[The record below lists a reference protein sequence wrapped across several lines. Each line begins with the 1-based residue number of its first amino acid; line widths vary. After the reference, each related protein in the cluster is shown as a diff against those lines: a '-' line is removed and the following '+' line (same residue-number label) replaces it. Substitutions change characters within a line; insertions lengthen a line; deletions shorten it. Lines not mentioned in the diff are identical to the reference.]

1 MFTLMQLRLLLLG
14 VPPEPHRTVVVSVDG
29 LVDPRVGDVLGALG
43 LPVDVAY
50 VDGRRVDPA
59 EAALGVLVDG
69 STIAA
74 CAGRSARS
82 TVPVVGLAVVAGP
95 DAGQIAHLGAG
106 AHVVG
111 RDLSSAVAVEDR
123 TVSHRHIEIQA
134 TDGGVTTRDLGSV
147 NGSRMGDAWIV
158 TSSAVIPKALIHVGA
173 SSLRFHA
180 LSGPSSSPTGPAHGG
195 HIAFVRPPRQQLPA
209 AQPIAPPPRA
219 HSASRRLAIDVVAI
233 AVPVLFALLMAVVF
247 DPRFALMGL
256 IGPVLA
262 ISNHFGQRRRARRDD
277 AQREVTE
284 RQARTRFRN
293 DLLAARVAHTR
304 DLHERAPDLG
314 EIARR
319 IEGELTGLWERR
331 PAHDDFLALTVGFAA
346 IEWTPAFTGDARDID
361 DMARALLDDFRT
373 INDAPIV
380 IDARHPIGIRG
391 EANDALAL
399 ARALALQAA
408 ALHGPADLRIVV
420 ATTEARRA
428 DWAWTAWLPH
438 THEPRGDTR
447 LVVCGETALRDVV
460 EQLLGAAQDD
470 DIAHTMVIV
479 DDASLVANRAT
490 PIRHLLAGLRGTT
503 AIVIASPV
511 APLPSLCH
519 TVVDVGAD
527 MVVTVAEPARA
538 SVVRG
543 VRGAGI
549 GDSTAAR
556 LAARMARFADPEASA
571 ATASLPAQATLLQ
584 LLGSGLDKAT
594 ISARW
599 AASRAAA
606 SFVVPI
612 GIDSDGPLMIDLVH
626 DGPHILVAGTT
637 GSGKSELLRTL
648 ITSLAAT
655 VDTQR
660 VNFLLVDYKGGSA
673 FDRCAALPH
682 TVGVVTDLDGRLTA
696 RALTCLEAELR
707 RRERALREAGVDD
720 ITEYHRRQGRG
731 RLSPLPRLVVV
742 VDEFAA
748 LVSELPQFVDA
759 LIDIG
764 QRGRSLGV
772 HIVLAT
778 QRPSGVVKDAL
789 RANTNLRI
797 SLRVLDQNDSRDVLG
812 VVTAAQISRRH
823 PGRAIAR
830 MGAAELITFQAASVT
845 GRTRREESSNV
856 HIVDSAPPLTI
867 DENGATDLMQ
877 LVDAVVGA
885 HLDSGHDPAWC
896 PWPDPLPA
904 RVTLD
909 EVESSADRTIE
920 SGVVLGLADLP
931 HEQRHEIARWIP
943 SNGPLLVQSLRG
955 GGATTAL
962 ATVAVDVARC
972 HPPDRAHLYVLDLGA
987 GELAP
992 LARLPHC
999 GAYIAA
1005 HETERI
1011 ARLLR
1016 LLTDELKARK
1026 ASTYADRAPRP
1037 MIVLVVDNV
1046 AALAV
1051 PAEPDTHRDA
1061 MRQLVGDGA
1070 AVDIHLALTTDRSGA
1085 LGHATEGLIAQ
1096 RVLLRMA
1103 EAADYSMVGVRG
1115 VDPSQLAPGRGFL
1128 VPGGTEIQI
1137 ALPGSAGLGAAI
1149 ETICRPHDA
1158 RSATPIAVLPDVVSL
1173 FDMTVGNAPGEGWI
1187 VGMLDR
1193 TLGPAV
1199 LALAPGDHALIAG
1212 PARSGKSS
1220 ALGLIAHAAR
1230 RDGTVVHLLASSR
1243 SPLVHDNA
1251 LPRPLSIEALATLVD
1266 ELIATSP
1273 TDRQLFLVDDADLV
1287 DEGGHLERLLAT
1299 HPMHVHIVAS
1309 ARADRLR
1316 TAFRHWTTEVR
1327 RSRVGILLRPD
1338 DIDGE
1343 LLGVRLPRAGM
1354 LSPIC
1359 GRGYLVTEHGTEILQ
1374 MATLDVRG
1382 HAA

>member
-1 MFTLMQLRLLLLG
+1 ML
-14 VPPEPHRTVVVSVDG
+14 VAVDERAA
-29 LVDPRVGDVLGALG
+29 PSVGDVLLALG
-43 LPVDVAY
+43 IPVAATY
-50 VDGRRVDPA
+50 VDGRLVDPA
-59 EAALGVLVDG
+59 ESAADHLVDG
-69 STIAA
+69 ATITP
-74 CAGRSARS
+74 AGESVPA

-95 DAGQIAHLGAG
+95 DAGRVTSLGAG

-111 RDLSSAVAVEDR
+111 RDLSSAVAVDDR
-123 TVSHRHIEIQA
+123 TVSRRHLEIRV
-134 TDGGVTTRDLGSV
+134 TDDTAAVNDLGSV
-147 NGSRMGDAWIV
+147 NGSRTGDGWIV
-158 TSSAVIPKALIHVGA
+158 TASPVIPKALIHVGA

-180 LSGPSSSPTGPAHGG
+180 LPRPPSPPVGPARGG
-195 HIAFVRPPRQQLPA
+195 RIAFVRPPRQHLPA

-219 HSASRRLAIDVVAI
+219 HGASRRLAIDVVAI
-233 AVPVLFALLMAVVF
+233 AVPVLFALLMAVAF

-277 AQREVTE
+277 AQREITE

-293 DLLAARVAHTR
+293 DVLAARAAHSR
-304 DLHERAPDLG
+304 DVHERAPDLG

-319 IEGELTGLWERR
+319 IDGELTGLWERR

-346 IEWTPAFTGDARDID
+346 IDWTPEFTGDARDID
-361 DMARALLDDFRT
+361 DTARALLDDVRT
-373 INDAPIV
+373 IDDAPIMV
-380 IDARHPIGIRG
+380 DARHPIGLRG

-399 ARALALQAA
+399 ARALAVQAA

-420 ATTEARRA
+420 ATTEERST

-438 THEPRGDTR
+438 THDSRGDTR
-447 LVVCGETALRDVV
+447 LVVSGETALRDLV
-460 EQLLGAAQDD
+460 EQLLGAAPDD
-470 DIAHTMVIV
+470 DVAHTMVIV

-490 PIRHLLAGLRGTT
+490 PIRHLLAGLRGAT
-503 AIVIASPV
+503 AIVIASSV

-527 MVVTVAEPARA
+527 MVVTVTEPARA

-549 GDSTAAR
+549 GAATATR

-571 ATASLPAQATLLQ
+571 ATSSLPAQVTLRQ
-584 LLGSGLDKAT
+584 LLGSDLDKAA

-599 AASRAAA
+599 DASRAAA

-707 RRERALREAGVDD
+707 RRERALRDAGVDD
-720 ITEYHRRQGRG
+720 IAEYHRHQDGG
-731 RLSPLPRLVVV
+731 ALGPLPRLVVV

-845 GRTRREESSNV
+845 GRSHREERCSV
-856 HIVDSAPPLTI
+856 HVVDSAPPPAL
-867 DENGATDLMQ
+867 DEHGPSDLMQ
-877 LVDAVVGA
+877 LLDAIVGA
-885 HLDSGHDPAWC
+885 HLDRGHGPAWC
-896 PWPDPLPA
+896 PWPDALPT

-909 EVESSADRTIE
+909 EVEGSAGRTIE
-920 SGVVLGLADLP
+920 SGVVFGLADLP
-931 HEQRHEIARWIP
+931 HEQRHEVARWIP
-943 SNGPLLVQSLRG
+943 ADGPLLVQSLRG

-962 ATVAVDVARC
+962 ATIAVDIARC
-972 HPPDRAHLYVLDLGA
+972 HAPDRAHLYVLDLGA

-1016 LLTDELKARK
+1016 FLTDELKARK
-1026 ASTYADRAPRP
+1026 AGAYADRTPRP
-1037 MIVLVVDNV
+1037 MIVVVVDSV
-1046 AALAV
+1046 AALAL

-1061 MRQLVGDGA
+1061 MRQLIGDGA
-1070 AVDIHLALTTDRSGA
+1070 AVDIHLVLSTDRAGA

-1103 EAADYSMVGVRG
+1103 EAADYSMIGVRG

-1128 VPGGTEIQI
+1128 APGGTEIQI
-1137 ALPGSAGLGAAI
+1137 ALPGDAGLAAAVESI
-1149 ETICRPHDA
+1149 YWREDV
-1158 RSATPIAVLPDVVSL
+1158 RSASPIAVLPDVVSL
-1173 FDMTVGNAPGEGWI
+1173 GDVAAGHAPSEGWV

-1220 ALGLIAHAAR
+1220 TLGLIAHAAQS
-1230 RDGTVVHLLASSR
+1230 DGIVVHVLASSR

-1251 LPRPLSIEALATLVD
+1251 LPRALTIEALATLVD
-1266 ELIATSP
+1266 ELIDAQ
-1273 TDRQLFLVDDADLV
+1273 TDRHLFVVDDADLV

-1299 HPMHVHIVAS
+1299 RPLHVHIVAT

-1343 LLGVRLPRAGM
+1343 LLGVRLPRSGA
-1354 LSPIC
+1354 LPPIC
-1359 GRGYLVTEHGTEILQ
+1359 GRGYLVTEHGTEIVQ
-1374 MATLDVRG
+1374 VATLDLRG